1 MGGVRGCLLCEAV
14 GAVRVDMRVEGR
26 AGVGDCVVV
35 DNRPGSDR
43 RPARPSAL
51 PPHMKRGVCCIEESL
66 HDGFAMS
73 QPLEKLPL
81 DSADFLVHAI
91 GIERGLPDE
100 LVVRSTS

>member
-1 MGGVRGCLLCEAV
+1 
-14 GAVRVDMRVEGR
+14 
-26 AGVGDCVVV
+26 
-35 DNRPGSDR
+35 
-43 RPARPSAL
+43 
-51 PPHMKRGVCCIEESL
+51 MKRGVCCIEESL

-100 LVVRSTS
+100 LVVRSPS